1 MGYWYIKE
9 AIKIIK
15 RYFSSFDAINKIHV
29 AGIRC
34 PVCMD
39 HHLIEAC
46 WNDHG
51 VCLNSGAGIER
62 FYCERCGIGF
72 DTWSHNMLTPHTEEY
87 SWPIMFNIT
96 LKQKASR
103 ADNTVAHIPLGEL
116 YFDGQNICFDVC
128 IEYELINGIK
138 LAKNIERSELLKK
151 MTNDDGLLCLTA
163 KFPVCKD
170 DLLLAKKSFCVLR

>member
-1 MGYWYIKE
+1 
-9 AIKIIK
+9 
-15 RYFSSFDAINKIHV
+15 
-29 AGIRC
+29 
-34 PVCMD
+34 
-39 HHLIEAC
+39 
-46 WNDHG
+46 
-51 VCLNSGAGIER
+51 
-62 FYCERCGIGF
+62 
-72 DTWSHNMLTPHTEEY
+72 MLTPHTEEY

-103 ADNTVAHIPLGEL
+103 ADNTVAYIPLGEL

-151 MTNDDGLLCLTA
+151 MTNGDGLLCLTA